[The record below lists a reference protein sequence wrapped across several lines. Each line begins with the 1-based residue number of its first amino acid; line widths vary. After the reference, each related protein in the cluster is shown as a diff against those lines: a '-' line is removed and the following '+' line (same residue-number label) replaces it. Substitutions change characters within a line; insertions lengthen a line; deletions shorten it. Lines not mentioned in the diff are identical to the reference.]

1 MTERTEKKL
10 MTKHYRKKK
19 QYCKAMEPAE
29 KKYHWRKKQ
38 FRDMKYKQEI
48 QKNFP
53 KNTKH

>member
-1 MTERTEKKL
+1 
-10 MTKHYRKKK
+10 
-19 QYCKAMEPAE
+19 MEPAE
-29 KKYHWRKKQ
+29 KKISLEKKQ